1 MAAAAEAAEVISLL
15 PVPLVVLLVGM
26 GGSHGC
32 GCRVLGSWYSA
43 KRRVIRTRG
52 MVGNESSVIEKVKR
66 DGKVD
71 TGDAVYF
78 CASYPPG
85 FPGS

>member
-1 MAAAAEAAEVISLL
+1 MAAGAEAAEVISLL
-15 PVPLVVLLVGM
+15 PVLLVGM

-52 MVGNESSVIEKVKR
+52 MVGNE
-66 DGKVD
+66 
-71 TGDAVYF
+71 
-78 CASYPPG
+78 
-85 FPGS
+85 